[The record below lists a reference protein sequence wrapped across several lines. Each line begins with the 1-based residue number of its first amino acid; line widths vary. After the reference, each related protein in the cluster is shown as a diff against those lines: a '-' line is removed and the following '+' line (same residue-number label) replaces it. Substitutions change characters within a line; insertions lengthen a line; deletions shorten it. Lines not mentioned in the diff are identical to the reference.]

1 MVGVAQLVERRVVV
15 ADVAGSS
22 PVTHPSPLRAVRRTR
37 RFRCRPAVRPGIE
50 PADTRRSRR
59 GRTGGALA
67 ASPVR
72 PASLSAVELNTK
84 AWDSRSPGRPNDRAC
99 PVPISGRLTPF
110 RGRCRAHTGAR
121 RATEPVL
128 AGGMVPLATPWRPA
142 RTADLNTC
150 RDHSIDSSRVWI
162 NAAGATVR

>member
-37 RFRCRPAVRPGIE
+37 RFGCRPAVR
-50 PADTRRSRR
+50 RRSNRR
-59 GRTGGALA
+59 TPAARGAVGQGRLA
-67 ASPVR
+67 AAPIR